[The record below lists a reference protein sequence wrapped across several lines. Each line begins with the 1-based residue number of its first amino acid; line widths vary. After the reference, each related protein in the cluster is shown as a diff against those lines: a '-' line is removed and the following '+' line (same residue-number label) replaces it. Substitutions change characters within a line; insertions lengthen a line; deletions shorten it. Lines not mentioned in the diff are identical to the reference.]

1 MLRTAGLPPAI
12 FGRHS
17 DGVQIGVLRGL
28 AAALAKLPTPDAP
41 MSTPP
46 RKQSRGPHYV
56 RPKPRRPGYWPSGS
70 AFNALAPKPGPGRC
84 GPADDASTVICRVCP
99 AVLAGPET
107 ANRLDARPVTPAAK
121 QEQSTFCVPPPV
133 APRSEVPDLS
143 ALFRQF
149 ERIAAPRT
157 SVANLS
163 KISVITP

>member
-1 MLRTAGLPPAI
+1 MSCTSSPPPLRSCPQPMPLCPHHPASSHMAGTTS
-12 FGRHS
+12 GRS
-17 DGVQIGVLRGL
+17 
-28 AAALAKLPTPDAP
+28 PDA
-41 MSTPP
+41 
-46 RKQSRGPHYV
+46 
-56 RPKPRRPGYWPSGS
+56 PGYWPSGS

-84 GPADDASTVICRVCP
+84 GPADDARSTVICRVCP